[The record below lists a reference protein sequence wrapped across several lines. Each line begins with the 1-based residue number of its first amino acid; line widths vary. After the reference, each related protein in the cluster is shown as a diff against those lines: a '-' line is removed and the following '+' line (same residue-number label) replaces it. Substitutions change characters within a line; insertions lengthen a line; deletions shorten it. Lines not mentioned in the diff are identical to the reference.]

1 MSDPRA
7 IGPRRLRQALASVR
21 RFFDTGNLLRFL
33 VSMALA
39 FGLWAWVTYENDPET
54 TRVVGGVAVTIENL
68 QSDVEIVGDPPT
80 VDVTIQGPQSLV
92 TPLEREALIA
102 SVDMSDIDEP
112 GEHELDVEIEIPSDM
127 RIRDVAPDN
136 VTIEIDRMSSR
147 EDIPVT
153 ILDPDD
159 VPENYQIET
168 IDLDPNSIDV
178 AGPERTLQQIDQAE
192 VQVQIDGRTSSF
204 TDEVVPVLVDENRE
218 ELSGIQVEP
227 EEVTVTVSLD
237 VRGQVRKVI
246 PLVVGDDA
254 LASGHELVR
263 TTVLPVDD
271 VVVDGPEEDLVNV
284 FFITT
289 EPVDVTGWDESQII
303 RDVELDRSRL
313 PSDVTLEVDSVHVS
327 IEIRQQIHQREL
339 RELPVSVMNV
349 AAGTSVELDE
359 ETASVILE
367 GSRTEVESV
376 VPEDITVFIN
386 VGNASPGDYEFDLRV
401 IVPAQVQYREIEP
414 ASVSVQVESADE
426 ELTSDLERLLAS

>member
-1 MSDPRA
+1 MSEPRA
-7 IGPRRLRQALASVR
+7 IGSRRIRQALASIR

-33 VSMALA
+33 VSMVLA

-54 TRVVGGVAVTIENL
+54 TRVVGGVAVAVENL
-68 QSDVEIVGDPPT
+68 HSDVEIVGEPPT

-92 TPLEREALIA
+92 TPLEREAVIA
-102 SVDMSDIDEP
+102 SVDMDDVDEP
-112 GEHELDVEIEIPSDM
+112 GEHDLDVKIEIPSDM
-127 RIRDVAPDN
+127 RIRDVAPDT

-168 IDLDPNSIDV
+168 IDLDPDSIDV
-178 AGPERTLQQIDQAE
+178 AGPERTLQQIDRAE

-204 TDEVVPVLVDENRE
+204 TDEIVPVLIDENRE

-246 PLVVGDDA
+246 PLIVGDDA
-254 LASGHELVR
+254 LAPGHELVR

-271 VVVDGPEEDLVNV
+271 VVVDGPEEDLANV

-289 EPVDVTGWDESQII
+289 EPVDVTGWDESQIV

-313 PSDVTLEVDSVHVS
+313 PGDVTLELDSVHVS
-327 IEIRQQIHQREL
+327 IEIRQQTHQREL
-339 RELPVSVMNV
+339 RDLPISVMNV
-349 AAGTSVELDE
+349 SEGTSVELDD

-376 VPEDITVFIN
+376 APEDITVFIN
-386 VGNASPGDYEFDLRV
+386 VGNASPGDYELELRV

-414 ASVSVQVESADE
+414 ASVSVQVEPADE
-426 ELTSDLERLLAS
+426 ELTSDLVRIPAS